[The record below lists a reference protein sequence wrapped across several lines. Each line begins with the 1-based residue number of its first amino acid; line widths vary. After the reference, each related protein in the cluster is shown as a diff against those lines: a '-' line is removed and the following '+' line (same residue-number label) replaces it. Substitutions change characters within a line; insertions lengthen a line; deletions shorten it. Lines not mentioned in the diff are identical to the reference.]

1 MSVEK
6 LLSALGKE
14 ADLKE
19 KTVLEEAREKA
30 RSILSEAVEKARD
43 LDVRISALKKA
54 VELKRQSLLLSH
66 QKLRDRERA
75 TLTQNLIISDIFS
88 ECAALHRRFMES
100 PAYADFL
107 KDEYRRILEE
117 MGTVEE
123 VRADPKTAALL
134 IGMGIS
140 PVVADDKIEGGFAAV
155 TEKGTRKISCV
166 FPHRLQKKWRE
177 AAPRFVKRIVEAT
190 EL

>member
-6 LLSALGKE
+6 LLSALSKE

-19 KTVLEEAREKA
+19 KAVLEEAGERA
-30 RSILSEAVEKARD
+30 RSILSEAREKARE
-43 LDVRISALKKA
+43 LDSRISALKKA
-54 VELKRQSLLLSH
+54 VELKRQSLLLSRK
-66 QKLRDRERA
+66 KLRVRA
-75 TLTQNLIISDIFS
+75 RAALTQNLIISDIFS
-88 ECAALHRRFMES
+88 ECAALHIRFMET

-107 KDEYRRILEE
+107 KGEYRRIQEE

-134 IGMGIS
+134 IGLGLS
-140 PVVADDKIEGGFAAV
+140 PIVEDDKVEGGFVAV
-155 TEKGTRKISCV
+155 AEKGARKISCV
-166 FPHRLQKKWRE
+166 FPHRLQKKWKE
-177 AAPRFVKRIVEAT
+177 AAPRFVKRIAEAT